1 MKLFTMFIVMAI
13 WVFIAVYLPTNLFAF
28 NPFMVLYLIAIILFS
43 MTKVSDFLV
52 WNLYS
57 EDTHEMN

>member
-13 WVFIAVYLPTNLFAF
+13 WVFITIYLPTNLIVF
-28 NPFMVLYLIAIILFS
+28 NPFMALYLIAIIWFS
-43 MTKVSDFLV
+43 LSKGVDFFV

-57 EDTHEMN
+57 VED

>member
-13 WVFIAVYLPTNLFAF
+13 WVFITIYLPTNLIAF
-28 NPFMVLYLIAIILFS
+28 NPFMVLYLIAIIWFS
-43 MTKVSDFLV
+43 LTKGVDFLV

-57 EDTHEMN
+57 VEEN

>member
-13 WVFIAVYLPTNLFAF
+13 WVFITIYLPTNLIAF
-28 NPFMVLYLIAIILFS
+28 NPFMALYLIAIIWFS
-43 MTKVSDFLV
+43 LSKGVDFLV

-57 EDTHEMN
+57 VEEN

>member
-1 MKLFTMFIVMAI
+1 MAI

-28 NPFMVLYLIAIILFS
+28 NPFMALYLIAIILFS

>member
-13 WVFIAVYLPTNLFAF
+13 WVFLTIYLPTNLIPF
-28 NPFMVLYLIAIILFS
+28 NPFMGIYLIAIIWFS
-43 MTKVSDFLV
+43 LSKGVDFLV

-57 EDTHEMN
+57 VEEN

>member
-13 WVFIAVYLPTNLFAF
+13 WVFIAVYLPTNLIAF
-28 NPFMVLYLIAIILFS
+28 NPFMVLYLMGITWFS
-43 MTKVSDFLV
+43 MTKVVNFLV

-57 EDTHEMN
+57 VED